1 MDYVTFTHAC
11 DHLFNPKISLGLF
24 KKKLL
29 ISN

>member
-11 DHLFNPKISLGLF
+11 DHLFNPKISLDFL
-24 KKKLL
+24 KKLL

>member
-24 KKKLL
+24 KKSVNK
-29 ISN
+29 

>member
-24 KKKLL
+24 KKIVNK
-29 ISN
+29 